1 LLVASYDALNIPLKT
16 LIVINKS
23 IRPIRLIID
32 NIPITGSPAIIAEPI
47 SIDDTIN
54 NTNKIKINIINQLLS
69 IIGAVNFN
77 GGESMATPTPNSIL
91 NDIKK
96 LLGIDV
102 SYTVFDPD
110 IIIHIN
116 SVLRILNQL
125 GVGTEGYRISTEAN
139 TWDEFIG
146 DEIPLDDVKSY
157 IYMKVRM
164 LFDPPNNS
172 FLVNNIKEL
181 CSEFEWRLNAQVDR
195 PLKL

>member
-1 LLVASYDALNIPLKT
+1 MFPTIALPILNK
-16 LIVINKS
+16 INAVNAMS
-23 IRPIRLIID
+23 LNPIKAMISNTAII
-32 NIPITGSPAIIAEPI
+32 GKPAIITDPI
-47 SIDDTIN
+47 KIADTTII
-54 NTNKIKINIINQLLS
+54 TNKINNIINQLLS

-77 GGESMATPTPNSIL
+77 GGESMAIPTPNSIL

-146 DEIPLDDVKSY
+146 DKIPLDDVKSY

-172 FLVNNIKEL
+172 FLVNNIKEM